1 MNEEDKFLKM
11 ITDSLEL
18 YHKYTKTDK
27 VHYFLNLKLLKIFHF
42 LFFNENKK
50 YTFKD
55 VIEIGTKL
63 HNCNLIFELI

>member
-27 VHYFLNLKLLKIFHF
+27 VHYFFKFKTFQNISFFIFQ
-42 LFFNENKK
+42 
-50 YTFKD
+50 
-55 VIEIGTKL
+55 
-63 HNCNLIFELI
+63 